1 MYQMLSALHLPFSS
15 GKVSEPVVEY
25 VETSEWG
32 EQSSFSVIFQ
42 KLFVIVAPY
51 LYAE

>member
-1 MYQMLSALHLPFSS
+1 MNQMLSALHLPFSS

-32 EQSSFSVIFQ
+32 EQSRLKFSVIFQ
-42 KLFVIVAPY
+42 
-51 LYAE
+51 